1 MRLMA
6 DAHPRVLA
14 LMAHPD
20 DVEIL
25 VGGTVLHLVADGWS
39 AGIVTMTAGDC
50 GSNETRTKEEISRI
64 RRAEAK
70 ASADSIGAWYACA
83 GLMDAE
89 VFANAESVRTT
100 VELLRTFAPDVVIT
114 HSPTDYM
121 VDHEETSRIVRAAV
135 FAAGIPL
142 YQTRHAPPARPAP
155 STPVL
160 YYADPVEGTDPMG
173 RRVLPDFYVDI
184 SDRIEEKGRLLSHH
198 VSQRAWLRA
207 HHGIDEYIS
216 RMTQWA
222 AAYGQECG
230 VAHAEGFRQHVGH
243 GYPREPRLQEA
254 LKTHLRTRR
263 P

>member
-1 MRLMA
+1 MA

-14 LMAHPD
+14 VMAHPD

-25 VGGTVLHLVADGWS
+25 IGGTLLHLVAEGWS
-39 AGIVTMTAGDC
+39 AGIITRTAGDG
-50 GSNETRTKEEISRI
+50 GSNEARTKEEISRI
-64 RRAEAK
+64 RHAEAK

-89 VFANAESVRTT
+89 VFANAESVRTI

-121 VDHEETSRIVRAAV
+121 VDHEETSRTVRSAV
-135 FAAGIPL
+135 FAAAIPL
-142 YQTRHAPPARPAP
+142 YQTRRVPPAKPVAA
-155 STPVL
+155 TPVL

-173 RRVLPDFYVDI
+173 RRLWPEFYVDI

-198 VSQRAWLRA
+198 ASQREWLRA
-207 HHGIDEYIS
+207 HHGIDEYIK

-222 AAYGQECG
+222 ASYGRECG
-230 VAHAEGFRQHVGH
+230 VAHAEGFRQHLGH
-243 GYPREPRLQEA
+243 GYPRAPRLQEA
-254 LKTHLRTRR
+254 LKAHMRARR